1 MKHGDFSK
9 LVLMVVSLLFCI
21 TCTSPAAAESFN
33 EPEAAGIANLPV
45 FFVTDRTVKKKGV
58 GYKFGDQVD
67 AKRAATAEDGL
78 TFGIEQYF
86 TTVPWSATLAGN
98 GSFQDVCQSTI
109 NAVKSEPT
117 EHNSWRTM
125 YNNGRGSLYGW
136 SDRDRFFSHLS
147 SSVSKCPEKE
157 LIVFVHGCC
166 VDHDKAVKQ
175 TLGLQKWYRRPVL
188 LFDWTTVNMVYFQS
202 LRSYPKSQDRFNL
215 LVRELRERM
224 PNVKVT
230 VIAFS
235 VGTNIVKNYCLNPAV
250 SVTGSNPAV
259 AANGSNSDV
268 TVTDSIS
275 AVSEPS
281 FDGLV
286 FLRGDADSCSFQK
299 ELPAMARHSRRP
311 LQIWV
316 ASNDFNII
324 VSRFIRRTVNPFK
337 NCSPRVGQ
345 LKAWHETPK
354 STDAQRSGEPGATA
368 EGSGGSIEKSVEAA
382 AIFDGIEVMDVSELR
397 LGHRIPYRLLAL
409 ASRRQLIRG
418 DLGPFSID
426 EIATRVFKAHERN
439 GSDQSML
446 NATVSGAEAVSQT
459 HRSAKNRALVTT
471 PGVGHK

>member
-1 MKHGDFSK
+1 MKHGGFSK
-9 LVLMVVSLLFCI
+9 LVLTVVSLLFCI
-21 TCTSPAAAESFN
+21 SCTSPALAESFK
-33 EPEAAGIANLPV
+33 EPEAAGVANLPI
-45 FFVTDRTVKKKGV
+45 FFATDRTVKRKGV

-67 AKRAATAEDGL
+67 AKRVATAEEGL
-78 TFGIEQYF
+78 TLGIEQVF
-86 TTVPWSATLAGN
+86 TTVPWTATLAGA
-98 GSFQDVCQSTI
+98 GSFQDLCHSTI
-109 NAVKSEPT
+109 NDVKSEPA
-117 EHNSWRTM
+117 EERDLWRSM
-125 YNNGRGSLYGW
+125 NNNGTGSLYGW
-136 SDRDRFFSHLS
+136 SAREKFFSHLS
-147 SSVSKCPEKE
+147 NTVSKCPEKE

-166 VDHDKAVKQ
+166 VDHDKAVNQ

-224 PNVKVT
+224 PDVKIT

-235 VGTNIVKNYCLNPAV
+235 IGTNIVKNYCLNPTVNASVLNPDV
-250 SVTGSNPAV
+250 SA
-259 AANGSNSDV
+259 
-268 TVTDSIS
+268 
-275 AVSEPS
+275 SEPS

-299 ELPAMARHSRRP
+299 ELPAMARHSKRP

-337 NCSPRVGQ
+337 GCSPRVGQ
-345 LKAWHETPK
+345 LKAWHESPRK
-354 STDAQRSGEPGATA
+354 SGADSGDATEAR
-368 EGSGGSIEKSVEAA
+368 SIETATLV
-382 AIFDGIEVMDVSELR
+382 DGIEVMDVSELR

-409 ASRRQLIRG
+409 ASRRQLSKG

-439 GSDQSML
+439 DKDQATL
-446 NATVSGAEAVSQT
+446 NATVSGVEAVSET
-459 HRSAKNRALVTT
+459 HQSAKNRSLVTT
-471 PGVGHK
+471 AGAVHK

>member
-1 MKHGDFSK
+1 
-9 LVLMVVSLLFCI
+9 
-21 TCTSPAAAESFN
+21 
-33 EPEAAGIANLPV
+33 
-45 FFVTDRTVKKKGV
+45 
-58 GYKFGDQVD
+58 
-67 AKRAATAEDGL
+67 
-78 TFGIEQYF
+78 
-86 TTVPWSATLAGN
+86 
-98 GSFQDVCQSTI
+98 
-109 NAVKSEPT
+109 
-117 EHNSWRTM
+117 M
-125 YNNGRGSLYGW
+125 YSNGRGSLYGW

-147 SSVSKCPEKE
+147 NSVSKCPEKE

-224 PNVKVT
+224 PDVKIT

-235 VGTNIVKNYCLNPAV
+235 VGTNIVKNYCLNPGV
-250 SVTGSNPAV
+250 S
-259 AANGSNSDV
+259 ANGSNSDV
-268 TVTDSIS
+268 TVNDSVP

-337 NCSPRVGQ
+337 SCSPRVGQ

-354 STDAQRSGEPGATA
+354 STDADVQSSGEPGAVDA
-368 EGSGGSIEKSVEAA
+368 RGGSTEAKSVEAA
-382 AIFDGIEVMDVSELR
+382 ILFEGIEVMDVSELR

-409 ASRRQLIRG
+409 ASRRQLSRG

-426 EIATRVFKAHERN
+426 EIATRVFKAHERSGN
-439 GSDQSML
+439 DQSML
-446 NATVSGAEAVSQT
+446 NATVSGVEAVSQT
-459 HRSAKNRALVTT
+459 HQSAKNRSLVTT
-471 PGVGHK
+471 PGAGHK